1 MVQNHLKEDNKYQC
15 DLCEQRFVREDR
27 EKFLFHMT
35 QLHNVGDYRFK
46 CDQCEKVFDTR
57 NNLTVHLKS
66 HQSRIVC
73 DQCGKDFKCQA
84 SLKSHVKIF
93 HTVDK
98 ITKEDTV

>member
-1 MVQNHLKEDNKYQC
+1 MKEDNKYQC
-15 DLCEQRFVREDR
+15 DYCHQSFVREDR
-27 EKFLFHMT
+27 EKFLF
-35 QLHNVGDYRFK
+35 HNVGDYRFK
-46 CDQCEKVFDTR
+46 CDQCDKVFDTR
-57 NNLTVHLKS
+57 NNLTVHSKT

-73 DQCGKDFKCQA
+73 DQCGKEFKCQA